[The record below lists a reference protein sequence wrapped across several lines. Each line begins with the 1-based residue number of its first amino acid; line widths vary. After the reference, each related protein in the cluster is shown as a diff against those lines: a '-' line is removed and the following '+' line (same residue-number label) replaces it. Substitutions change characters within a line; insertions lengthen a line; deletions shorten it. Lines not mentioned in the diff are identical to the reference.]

1 MGWQHIRNT
10 ARFWGVGGRGSVG
23 PMLAAGALAVLG
35 GCKADYAVDITNKT
49 PQPVF
54 AQIMR
59 KGGTNGMLGASVR
72 LGPGDRSGLGPV
84 RTEKD
89 HGAYLTVD
97 TLGNPGRPVT
107 MDLAPGAVFVEV
119 QQDGEGPNSRIRVVE
134 KR

>member
-1 MGWQHIRNT
+1 MGWQNMRNP
-10 ARFWGVGGRGSVG
+10 ARFWWFGGRRSMGLL
-23 PMLAAGALAVLG
+23 LAAGVVVAMG

-59 KGGTNGMLGASVR
+59 KGGTNGMQGASVR

-107 MDLAPGAVFVEV
+107 MDLAPGAAFVEV